1 MAQWRYQ
8 SRSAPLPAS
17 SCLLR
22 SLRHP
27 YAIFSDLLA
36 PRRARSYFAVAA
48 VLGQVIRLTPLTSDN
63 YENGAY
69 YTQSITVLHV
79 RV

>member
-36 PRRARSYFAVAA
+36 PRRARSYFAV
-48 VLGQVIRLTPLTSDN
+48 VGQVIRLTPLTSDN